1 VTDSTIP
8 DRDNRPGG
16 RWSTPGLLDELLRLA
31 TSERALAHL
40 IAGWAVKI
48 PELDDEQE
56 VVTGLEGALVRA
68 VALRNHALAL
78 LERDEAGLTA
88 RPSWIAPLREL
99 DRSQSAAAVVDAVR
113 GDIRSFL
120 LTRYR
125 DLASRLDPLYDAR
138 TLVTVRGAIE
148 ALTPAGDEIA
158 GRVRADLE
166 RAWVDD
172 TAPRVPLDDVLW
184 APVDRVP
191 FPARPAGRRRP
202 PTGRRSHV
210 RIQSRLSDEDISGS
224 LNDNVMAELCAL
236 ELLSRCSYEHPDEPW
251 SFHLSLARH
260 VADEERHAAIFRR
273 LLARRGYDES
283 TLPQHG
289 VNYEY
294 AYEFP
299 ECEVGGKREL
309 TWRILIMCTVL
320 EALAIDKLPV
330 EIGSRDWLDQIDYA
344 RALDY
349 IGTDELFHTEN
360 GLRLSRDLCRRYEFD
375 SMLERE
381 RAHGRFFGRQQE
393 VRLAFLAEDAE
404 RAKYEIGLSERP
416 DPDLMPFTSHTEVE
430 LRRRAGFTDDECRQV
445 DRWGYNEPLDP
456 GADSDSDSARSAADA
471 DTAR

>member
-1 VTDSTIP
+1 M
-8 DRDNRPGG
+8 
-16 RWSTPGLLDELLRLA
+16 
-31 TSERALAHL
+31 AHL

-48 PELDDEQE
+48 PELDDKQQ
-56 VVTGLEGALVRA
+56 VVVGLEGALARA

-99 DRSQSAAAVVDAVR
+99 DRSESPGMVVGAVR
-113 GDIRSFL
+113 HDIRAFL
-120 LTRYR
+120 LSRYG
-125 DLASRLDPLYDAR
+125 DLVTRLDPLYDAR
-138 TLVTVRGAIE
+138 TLVTVRGAIAALAPIE
-148 ALTPAGDEIA
+148 APTVGASTGRPAETA
-158 GRVRADLE
+158 GQLRDDLQ
-166 RAWVDD
+166 RAWLDD
-172 TAPRVPLDDVLW
+172 TAPRMPLDEVLW
-184 APVDRVP
+184 APLDRVP

-202 PTGRRSHV
+202 PTGRRSHM
-210 RIQSRLSDEDISGS
+210 RTQSRLTDEDISGS

-273 LLARRGYDES
+273 LLVRRGYDES

-360 GLRLSRDLCRRYEFD
+360 GLRLTRDLCQRYEFD

-381 RAHGRFFGRQQE
+381 RAHGRFFGRQQQ
-393 VRLAFLAEDAE
+393 VRLAYLDEDAE
-404 RAKYEIGLSERP
+404 RAAYEIGLSELP
-416 DPDLMPFTSHTEVE
+416 DPDLMPFASHTEVE
-430 LRRRAGFTDDECRQV
+430 LRRRSGFTDEECRQV

-456 GADSDSDSARSAADA
+456 DFDGSLVERDPAP
-471 DTAR
+471 

>member
-1 VTDSTIP
+1 M
-8 DRDNRPGG
+8 
-16 RWSTPGLLDELLRLA
+16 
-31 TSERALAHL
+31 
-40 IAGWAVKI
+40 K
-48 PELDDEQE
+48 
-56 VVTGLEGALVRA
+56 
-68 VALRNHALAL
+68 
-78 LERDEAGLTA
+78 
-88 RPSWIAPLREL
+88 
-99 DRSQSAAAVVDAVR
+99 
-113 GDIRSFL
+113 
-120 LTRYR
+120 
-125 DLASRLDPLYDAR
+125 SRL
-138 TLVTVRGAIE
+138 T
-148 ALTPAGDEIA
+148 
-158 GRVRADLE
+158 
-166 RAWVDD
+166 
-172 TAPRVPLDDVLW
+172 
-184 APVDRVP
+184 
-191 FPARPAGRRRP
+191 
-202 PTGRRSHV
+202 
-210 RIQSRLSDEDISGS
+210 DEDISGS

-273 LLARRGYDES
+273 LLVRRGYDES

-360 GLRLSRDLCRRYEFD
+360 GLRLTRDLCRRYEFD

-393 VRLAFLAEDAE
+393 VRLAYLAEDAE
-404 RAKYEIGLSERP
+404 RAAYEIGLADLP

-430 LRRRAGFTDDECRQV
+430 LRRRSGFTDEECRQV

-456 GADSDSDSARSAADA
+456 GSARSPADA
-471 DTAR
+471 DTAG